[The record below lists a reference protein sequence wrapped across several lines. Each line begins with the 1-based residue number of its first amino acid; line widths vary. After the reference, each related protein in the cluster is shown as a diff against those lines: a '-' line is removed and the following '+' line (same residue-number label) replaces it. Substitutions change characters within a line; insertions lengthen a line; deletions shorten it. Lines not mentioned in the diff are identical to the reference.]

1 MKMAGGQL
9 GESGILERTMAEDL
23 DLRGIRIW
31 MEIENMGVA
40 EIIKELQGTK
50 DTTERPKEKTFKARV
65 RNRV

>member
-1 MKMAGGQL
+1 MKMAGGWL

-40 EIIKELQGTK
+40 EIIKELHGT